1 MGEGERQQVDPDL
14 RRPLAPHLR
23 DYFEMVNAGFGD
35 RPDTDDAHRSAEAA
49 VFEPERT
56 LAAYDG
62 DKIVGGASAYT
73 FELTVPGRR
82 TVTAAGVS
90 GVAVLPT
97 HTRRGILTAL
107 MTAQLD
113 QAAERAEPVAVLNA
127 SDSQIY
133 SRYGF
138 GSADRATRIEI
149 DTRHAGFEW
158 PPDPGGALDL
168 VDRTEALPLV
178 ADVYDHIRLR
188 RPGTIARSEAW
199 WALVLHHTASWKGGG
214 DPFVVIHRNGDGEP
228 DGYAVYHVNTG
239 WEDGNPT
246 GTVDCRELEG
256 VDWKVEAT
264 LWRYL
269 CGIDLVDK
277 VRAYPRP
284 LDDPVQWRLQ
294 EPRRLLVK
302 AVVDMLWVRIVD
314 VAAALSGRG
323 YGTEGE
329 VTLDIRDPFRPKTAG
344 VFHLTGG
351 PDGATCERVD
361 GDGLA
366 DLIMNVNELGSVFL
380 GGIDVS
386 TLAAAGR
393 VEEKTADAL
402 FTADAMFA
410 SRPAP
415 YCATTF

>member
-1 MGEGERQQVDPDL
+1 MSADDRPSSDPDL
-14 RRPLAPHLR
+14 RQPLAPHLR

-35 RPDTDDAHRSAEAA
+35 RMDTDEAYRSAEAA

-97 HTRRGILTAL
+97 HTRQGILTAL

-113 QAAERAEPVAVLNA
+113 QAAARAEPVAILNA

-133 SRYGF
+133 GRYGF

-158 PPDPGGALDL
+158 PPDPGGSLDL
-168 VDRTEALPLV
+168 VDRSEALPLV
-178 ADVYDHIRLR
+178 AGVYDRIRLR
-188 RPGTIARSEAW
+188 RPGTIARGEAW
-199 WALVLHHTASWKGGG
+199 WALVLHKTPSWKGGG
-214 DPFVVIHRNGDGEP
+214 DPFVVIHRDDEGEP
-228 DGYAVYHVNTG
+228 DGYAVYHVTTG

-256 VDWKVEAT
+256 VDWQVEAT

-269 CGIDLVDK
+269 CEIDLVDT

-284 LDDPVQWRLQ
+284 LDDPVQWRLR

-314 VAAALSGRG
+314 VAAALSCRR
-323 YGTEGE
+323 YGIEGE
-329 VTLDIRDPFRPKTAG
+329 LTVDVRDSFRPRTGG
-344 VFHLTGG
+344 VFRLTGG
-351 PDGATCERVD
+351 PDGAICERVD
-361 GDGLA
+361 GEG

>member
-1 MGEGERQQVDPDL
+1 MGDSDDPAGADL
-14 RRPLAPHLR
+14 RQPLAPHLR

-35 RPDTDDAHRSAEAA
+35 KMKADEAYQASEAA

-73 FELTVPGRR
+73 FEMTVPGRR
-82 TVTAAGVS
+82 TVMASGVS

-97 HTRRGILTAL
+97 HTRQGILTEL

-113 QAAERAEPVAVLNA
+113 QAVDRAEPVAILNA

-133 SRYGF
+133 GRFGF
-138 GSADRATRIEI
+138 GAADRATRIEI
-149 DTRHAGFEW
+149 DTRHADFEW
-158 PPDPGGALDL
+158 PPDPGGSLEL
-168 VDRTEALPLV
+168 VDRTDALPLV
-178 ADVYDHIRLR
+178 AEVYDRIRLR
-188 RPGTIARSEAW
+188 RPGTIARSEEW
-199 WALVLHHTASWKGGG
+199 WALVLHETASWKGGG
-214 DPFVVIHRNGDGEP
+214 DPFVVIHRNDAGDA
-228 DGYAVYHVNTG
+228 DGYAIYHVDTG
-239 WEDGNPT
+239 WDDGNPT

-256 VDWKVEAT
+256 ADWQVEAT

-269 CGIDLVDK
+269 CEIDLVDL

-284 LDDPVQWRLQ
+284 LDDPVQWRLR
-294 EPRRLLVK
+294 EPRRLRVK

-314 VAAALSGRG
+314 VPAALSGRR
-323 YGTEGE
+323 YGVAGE
-329 VTLDIRDPFRPKTAG
+329 VTLDIRDSFRPKTGG
-344 VFHLTGG
+344 VFRLTGG
-351 PDGATCERVD
+351 PDAAACEQVD
-361 GDGLA
+361 GDG
-366 DLIMNVNELGSVFL
+366 DLIMNINELSSVLL

-393 VEEKTADAL
+393 VEEKTTDAL

-415 YCATTF
+415 FCSTTF

>member
-1 MGEGERQQVDPDL
+1 VSDRSATDPEL
-14 RRPLAPHLR
+14 RKPLAPHLR
-23 DYFEMVNAGFGD
+23 DYFTVVNAGFGD
-35 RPDTDDAHRSAEAA
+35 KLNADKAYQSAEAA

-82 TVTAAGVS
+82 TVAAAGVS

-97 HTRRGILTAL
+97 HTRQGILTAL

-113 QAAERAEPVAVLNA
+113 QAADRGEPVAVLNA

-133 SRYGF
+133 GRFGF

-158 PPDPGGALDL
+158 PPDPGGSLEL
-168 VDRTEALPLV
+168 LDRTEALPLV
-178 ADVYDHIRLR
+178 AGVYDRIRLR
-188 RPGTIARSEAW
+188 RPGTIARNEAW
-199 WALVLHHTASWKGGG
+199 WALVLHETASWKGGG
-214 DPFVVIHRNGDGEP
+214 DPFVVVHRDASGEP
-228 DGYAVYHVNTG
+228 DGYAVYHVDAG
-239 WEDGNPT
+239 WDDGNPT

-256 VDWKVEAT
+256 VDWQVEAT

-269 CGIDLVDK
+269 CEIDLVDT

-284 LDDPVQWRLQ
+284 LDDPVQWRLR

-314 VAAALSGRG
+314 AAAALSART
-323 YGTEGE
+323 YGVEGE
-329 VTLDIRDPFRPKTAG
+329 VTLDIRDSFRPKTAG
-344 VFHLTGG
+344 VFRLSGG
-351 PDGATCERVD
+351 PDGATCERV
-361 GDGLA
+361 GGEG

-380 GGIDVS
+380 GGIDVC

-393 VEEKTADAL
+393 VEEKTTDAL

-415 YCATTF
+415 FCSTTF

>member
-1 MGEGERQQVDPDL
+1 MNEPRRAASDPELRQ
-14 RRPLAPHLR
+14 PLAPHLR
-23 DYFEMVNAGFGD
+23 DYFRVVNAGFGD
-35 RPDTDDAHRSAEAA
+35 RMNTDKAYQSAEAA
-49 VFEPERT
+49 VFESDRT

-73 FELTVPGRR
+73 FELTVPGNR

-97 HTRRGILTAL
+97 HTRQGILTEL
-107 MTAQLD
+107 MRAQLD
-113 QAAERAEPVAVLNA
+113 QAADRGEPVAVLNA

-133 SRYGF
+133 NRYGF

-149 DTRHAGFEW
+149 DTRHADFAW
-158 PPDPGGALDL
+158 PPDPGGSLEL
-168 VDRTEALPLV
+168 VDRAEALPLV
-178 ADVYDHIRLR
+178 AEVYDRIRLR
-188 RPGTIARSEAW
+188 RPGTVARSPAW
-199 WALVLHHTASWKGGG
+199 WALVLHETASWKGGG
-214 DPFVVIHRNGDGEP
+214 DPFVVIHRDDGGEP
-228 DGYAVYHVNTG
+228 DGYAVYHVDTG

-256 VDWKVEAT
+256 ADWQVEAT

-269 CGIDLVDK
+269 CEIDLTDT

-284 LDDPVQWRLQ
+284 LDDPVQWRLR

-302 AVVDMLWVRIVD
+302 AVVDMLWVRVVD
-314 VAAALSGRG
+314 VAAALSARR
-323 YGTEGE
+323 YGIEGE
-329 VTLDIRDPFRPKTAG
+329 LTLDIRDRFRPETAG
-344 VFHLTGG
+344 VFRLTGG
-351 PDGATCERVD
+351 PDAAGCERVD
-361 GDGLA
+361 GDG
-366 DLIMNVNELGSVFL
+366 DLIMNVAELGSVYL

-393 VEEKTADAL
+393 VEERTTDSL

-415 YCATTF
+415 FCATTF

>member
-1 MGEGERQQVDPDL
+1 MTEESRASSDPEL
-14 RRPLAPHLR
+14 RKPLAPHLR
-23 DYFEMVNAGFGD
+23 DYFEVVNAGFGD
-35 RPDTDDAHRSAEAA
+35 RVNTDEAYQSAEAA

-62 DKIVGGASAYT
+62 DRIVGGASAYS

-82 TVTAAGVS
+82 TVAAAGVS

-97 HTRRGILTAL
+97 HTRQGILTEL
-107 MTAQLD
+107 MAAQLD
-113 QAAERAEPVAVLNA
+113 QASDRNESVAVLNA

-133 SRYGF
+133 GRYGF

-149 DTRHAGFEW
+149 DTRHADFEW
-158 PPDPGGALDL
+158 PPDPGGSLELVHRLD
-168 VDRTEALPLV
+168 ALPLV
-178 ADVYDHIRLR
+178 AGVYERIRLR
-188 RPGTIARSEAW
+188 RPGTIARSDAW
-199 WALVLHHTASWKGGG
+199 WALVLHRTASWKGGG
-214 DPFVVIHRNGDGEP
+214 DPFVVIHRDDAGEP
-228 DGYAVYHVNTG
+228 DGYAVYHVDTG

-256 VDWKVEAT
+256 ADWQVEAA

-269 CGIDLVDK
+269 CGIDLADT

-284 LDDPVQWRLQ
+284 LDDPVQWRLR

-314 VAAALSGRG
+314 VAAALAARA

-329 VTLDIRDPFRPKTAG
+329 ITLDVRDPFRTESAG
-344 VFHLTGG
+344 VFHLAGG
-351 PDGATCERVD
+351 PHGGACEQVD
-361 GDGLA
+361 GEG
-366 DLIMNVNELGSVFL
+366 DLIMNVAELGSVYL

-393 VEEKTADAL
+393 VEERTADAL

-410 SRPAP
+410 ARPAP
-415 YCATTF
+415 FCSTTF

>member
-1 MGEGERQQVDPDL
+1 MSPPPGDQPDAEL
-14 RRPLAPHLR
+14 RRPQAPHLR
-23 DYFEMVNAGFGD
+23 DYFEMVNTGFGD
-35 RPDTDDAHRSAEAA
+35 RMNADEAYQAAEAA

-73 FELTVPGRR
+73 FELTVPGER

-97 HTRRGILTAL
+97 HTRQGILTTL

-113 QAAERAEPVAVLNA
+113 QAVERDEPVAILNA

-133 SRYGF
+133 GRFGF

-158 PPDPGGALDL
+158 PPDPGGSLEL
-168 VDRTEALPLV
+168 VDRVAALPLV
-178 ADVYDHIRLR
+178 AGVYDRIRLR
-188 RPGTIARSEAW
+188 RPGTISRSDAW
-199 WALVLHHTASWKGGG
+199 WALVLHETASWKGGG
-214 DPFVVIHRNGDGEP
+214 NPFVVIHRDDEGEP
-228 DGYAVYHVNTG
+228 DGYAVYHVSTG
-239 WEDGNPT
+239 WDDGNPT

-256 VDWKVEAT
+256 VDWQVEAT

-269 CGIDLVDK
+269 CEIDLVDT

-284 LDDPVQWRLQ
+284 LDDPVQWRLR

-302 AVVDMLWVRIVD
+302 AVVDMLWVRVVD
-314 VAAALSGRG
+314 VAASLSARR
-323 YGTEGE
+323 YGVEGE
-329 VTLDIRDPFRPKTAG
+329 VRLDIRDSLRPSTGG
-344 VFHLTGG
+344 VFRLAGG
-351 PDGATCERVD
+351 PAGATCERVD
-361 GDGLA
+361 GEG
-366 DLIMNVNELGSVFL
+366 DLIMNVNELSSVYL

-393 VEEKTADAL
+393 VEEKTTDAL
-402 FTADAMFA
+402 FTADAMFS

-415 YCATTF
+415 FCSTTF